1 MRIIF
6 RKAMFREL
14 GNKTAI
20 KFFPGSYQPS
30 MKTDKLMAVTR
41 FIDLFGFPE
50 DMARAE
56 AESLITSAFISIIND
71 IHDPGSKHI
80 SISVFRNTDIRLENP
95 GIYMDSSGKR
105 LKLLKRGR
113 RASDLMDTC
122 TSKMRDELP
131 VYFSVQKIQLEPKA
145 EEPAY
150 TPHVRSPLQRLL
162 LNDWLTPV
170 RSTSTCSIM
179 M

>member
-30 MKTDKLMAVTR
+30 MKTDKLMVITR

-56 AESLITSAFISIIND
+56 ADSLITSAFISAVND
-71 IHDPGSKHI
+71 IHDPGSEYI
-80 SISVFRNTDIRLENP
+80 FLPVFREMDIRPENP
-95 GIYMDSSGKR
+95 
-105 LKLLKRGR
+105 
-113 RASDLMDTC
+113 
-122 TSKMRDELP
+122 
-131 VYFSVQKIQLEPKA
+131 
-145 EEPAY
+145 
-150 TPHVRSPLQRLL
+150 
-162 LNDWLTPV
+162 
-170 RSTSTCSIM
+170 
-179 M
+179 